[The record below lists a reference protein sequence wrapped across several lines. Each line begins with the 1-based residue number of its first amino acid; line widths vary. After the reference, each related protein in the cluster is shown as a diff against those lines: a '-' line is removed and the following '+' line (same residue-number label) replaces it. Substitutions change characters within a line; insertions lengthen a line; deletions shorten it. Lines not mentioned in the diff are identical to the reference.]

1 MTTYDAD
8 GEDVDLLDH
17 LLSKQR
23 RHAER
28 RSSSQEMLPA
38 IKMLVGDWYIDELGV
53 MTREITARETSWSK
67 PQRVRRLS
75 HVSELGRPR
84 RIRPARLAPTAK
96 AQGRRRSGSKNFCGT
111 GKATATARRRLRS
124 SDSSRIYGPRD

>member
-53 MTREITARETSWSK
+53 MTREIKAR
-67 PQRVRRLS
+67 
-75 HVSELGRPR
+75 
-84 RIRPARLAPTAK
+84 
-96 AQGRRRSGSKNFCGT
+96 
-111 GKATATARRRLRS
+111 
-124 SDSSRIYGPRD
+124 D

>member
-1 MTTYDAD
+1 VRQLLRRIDRMSAVLLRNVDRGMTTYDAD

-53 MTREITARETSWSK
+53 MTREITAR
-67 PQRVRRLS
+67 
-75 HVSELGRPR
+75 
-84 RIRPARLAPTAK
+84 
-96 AQGRRRSGSKNFCGT
+96 
-111 GKATATARRRLRS
+111 
-124 SDSSRIYGPRD
+124 D